1 MVYPIIKALCL
12 KNNLRIN
19 KSYIIHVIAILIVK
33 VDNVLVF
40 MQDNKDA
47 KKIPVV
53 RHAYK

>member
-1 MVYPIIKALCL
+1 MVYHIIKALCL

-19 KSYIIHVIAILIVK
+19 KLYIIRVIAILIVK
-33 VDNVLVF
+33 VNNVLVF
-40 MQDNKDA
+40 MQDNKGV